1 LREKA
6 AGEFDDEDDPGRV
19 PRRRKQVRPARAGD
33 LLPQLFLVKGGEENW
48 SKRTGLRESER
59 LGSSRSCGLEIGG
72 AILSRMEQASEISE
86 AREIEIS
93 LVFCSVYLGFTV
105 GNIVMIVE
113 RSDWKRMDLGIC
125 FLVMAVLGVF
135 RGRSKIKEI
144 FRDLLTSSS
153 SAL

>member
-1 LREKA
+1 MSLKWRY
-6 AGEFDDEDDPGRV
+6 PGRV

-72 AILSRMEQASEISE
+72 AILARMEQASEISE
-86 AREIEIS
+86 AREIEKSLNRAIWF

>member
-1 LREKA
+1 
-6 AGEFDDEDDPGRV
+6 
-19 PRRRKQVRPARAGD
+19 
-33 LLPQLFLVKGGEENW
+33 
-48 SKRTGLRESER
+48 
-59 LGSSRSCGLEIGG
+59 
-72 AILSRMEQASEISE
+72 MEQASEISE
-86 AREIEIS
+86 AREIEKSLNRAIWF